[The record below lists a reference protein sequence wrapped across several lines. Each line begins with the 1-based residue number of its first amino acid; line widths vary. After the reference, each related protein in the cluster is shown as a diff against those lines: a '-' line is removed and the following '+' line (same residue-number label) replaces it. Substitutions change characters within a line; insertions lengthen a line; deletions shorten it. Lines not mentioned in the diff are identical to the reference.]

1 MQVYSTHGIEF
12 PGGSPKIKGIKSA
25 PHLDMNLTNPLHM
38 SRTQTPSDAQRVTE
52 GFASAL
58 TQALGRV
65 EQMDINSQKLNMKAV
80 YEPDSVEAHE
90 IVLAAEKARFALNLT
105 KTVTD
110 GLVRT
115 FRDLTNPR

>member
-1 MQVYSTHGIEF
+1 MQVYSTNGVEF
-12 PGGSPKIKGIKSA
+12 PAGFPKIKGVRSA
-25 PHLDMNLTNPLHM
+25 PHLGMQTTNPLHIT
-38 SRTQTPSDAQRVTE
+38 RTETPPDAHRVTE
-52 GFASAL
+52 GFAAAL

-65 EQMDINSQKLNMKAV
+65 EQLDVHSQKMNMRAV

-90 IVLAAEKARFALNLT
+90 VVLAAEKSRFALNLT